1 MKKKTADISLRDA
14 IMSDE
19 PDMIKGDYTVDK
31 KALADYLKAQEKLV
45 ALQKQGKLM
54 IEEVEDEE
62 KPNILHCIY
71 VKPIWDDIDD
81 LEISAKE
88 LAGVLKLM
96 DTMTVSKGDYTIQ
109 LSKKI
114 FSKAKVE

>member
-1 MKKKTADISLRDA
+1 MKKKTERSLRDV

-19 PDMIKGDYTVDK
+19 PDMIKGDYIVDK
-31 KALADYLKAQEKLV
+31 KALADYLKAQEKLI

-54 IEEVEDEE
+54 ISEVEDED

-71 VKPIWDDIDD
+71 VIPMWDDTDD
-81 LEISAKE
+81 LEISTKE
-88 LAGVLKLM
+88 LVGVLKLM
-96 DTMTVSKGDYTIQ
+96 DTMTISKEDETIQ

-114 FSKAKVE
+114 YSKAKGE